1 MAGEMIGKI
10 MSKTDKYF
18 QVSLS
23 NGTGREV
30 SYIEERGAKVGSQVE
45 LGGKGT
51 GDFWTVDNVSDKF
64 LFGHQLKDLQDNY
77 REGFNSIK
85 PRIAKAES
93 L

>member
-1 MAGEMIGKI
+1 
-10 MSKTDKYF
+10 MSKQEKYF

-23 NGTGREV
+23 KGT
-30 SYIEERGAKVGSQVE
+30 SQQIAYIEERGAKAGSEVE

-51 GDFWTVDNVSDKF
+51 GDFWRVDNVSDKF
-64 LFGHQLKDLQDNY
+64 LLGHQLKDLQDNY

-85 PRIAKAES
+85 PRIVKAES

>member
-1 MAGEMIGKI
+1 MVGVMIGKK

-18 QVSLS
+18 QVNLS
-23 NGTGREV
+23 KGNSRQV
-30 SYIEERGAKVGSQVE
+30 SYIEERGAKAGVQVE

-64 LFGHQLKDLQDNY
+64 LFGHQLKDLHDNY